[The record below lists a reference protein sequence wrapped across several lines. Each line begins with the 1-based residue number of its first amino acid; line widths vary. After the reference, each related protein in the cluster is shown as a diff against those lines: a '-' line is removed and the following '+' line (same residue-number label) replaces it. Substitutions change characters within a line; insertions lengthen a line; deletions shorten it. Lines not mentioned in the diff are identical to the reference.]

1 MSGPFPRGTVTG
13 PRRPWGEM
21 SQTLFE
27 FLEQRF
33 FSDSGRRQ
41 WSQRVATEQQAQ
53 SSRHSL
59 PLCGLARWQA
69 PFTGPGGTAGL
80 ETRGGFRRGL
90 FSRGAW
96 FRLVSIRLV
105 KQ

>member
-1 MSGPFPRGTVTG
+1 MSRPLPRGTVTG

-33 FSDSGRRQ
+33 FSDSGRRE
-41 WSQRVATEQQAQ
+41 WSQ